1 MADDKKAGEKQKRI
15 ILVAVSDSNDRNYTS
30 MLVQRFG
37 YHVCTVDASQ
47 EAAEFVGVLLPAL
60 VIADETLARS
70 KDFDLLRNMKE
81 SPRTSTVPVILVSSS
96 ADMSAAQRYLAAG
109 YASVLRKPLST
120 EALYEAVQKAT
131 EPRPRKSV
139 RVAAYLK
146 VDLGGSAAGF
156 ATYPVVLSENGMFV
170 RTTATQPVDSRIPV
184 SLVIKGKT
192 VEVDAI
198 VLYSYGFGDYPF
210 KEPGMGMNFVRMSTE
225 DRVLIKSFI
234 QEQTEKGIEKIP

>member
-1 MADDKKAGEKQKRI
+1 MADDIKTGEKQKRI
-15 ILVAVSDSNDRNYTS
+15 ILVAVSDSNERNYTS

-37 YHVCTVDASQ
+37 YHVCTVDASK
-47 EAAEFVGVLLPAL
+47 EAAEFVSVLLPAL

-70 KDFDLLRNMKE
+70 GNFDLLKNMKE
-81 SPRTSTVPVILVSSS
+81 NPRTSAVPVILVFSS
-96 ADMSAAQRYLAAG
+96 ADMSAAQRYLDAG
-109 YASVLRKPLST
+109 YASVLQKPLNAD
-120 EALYEAVQKAT
+120 ALYGAIQKAT
-131 EPRPRKSV
+131 EPRPRKSI

-146 VDLGGSAAGF
+146 ADLGGNAAGF
-156 ATYPVVLSENGMFV
+156 AMYPVVLSENGMFV

-184 SLVIKGKT
+184 SLLINGNT
-192 VEVDAI
+192 VEVDAV

-234 QEQTEKGIEKIP
+234 QEQIEKGLEKRP

>member
-1 MADDKKAGEKQKRI
+1 MTENKQVGEKQKRI
-15 ILVAVSDSNDRNYTS
+15 ILVAVSDSNERNYTS

-37 YHVCTVDASQ
+37 YHVCTVDESK
-47 EAAEFVGVLLPAL
+47 EAAEFVSVLLPAL
-60 VIADETLARS
+60 VIADETLARAGS
-70 KDFDLLRNMKE
+70 FDLLRNMKE
-81 SPRTSTVPVILVSSS
+81 NPRTSTVPVILVSSS
-96 ADMSAAQRYLAAG
+96 SDMNAAQRYLAAG

-120 EALYEAVQKAT
+120 DALYEAVQKAT

-146 VDLGGSAAGF
+146 VDLGGNTAGF

-170 RTTATQPVDSRIPV
+170 RTTTTQPVDSRIPV
-184 SLVIKGKT
+184 SLVIRGKT
-192 VEVDAI
+192 VEVDAV

-225 DRVLIKSFI
+225 DRILIKSFI

>member
-1 MADDKKAGEKQKRI
+1 MPDDKKGSEKQKRI
-15 ILVAVSDSNDRNYTS
+15 ILVAVSDSNERNYTS

-47 EAAEFVGVLLPAL
+47 EAAEFVTVLLPAL

-70 KDFDLLRNMKE
+70 GDFDLLRNMKE
-81 SPRTSTVPVILVSSS
+81 NPRTSAVPVILVSSS
-96 ADMSAAQRYLAAG
+96 ADMSAAQRYRDAG
-109 YASVLRKPLST
+109 YTNVLRKPLST
-120 EALYEAVQKAT
+120 EALYQAVQEAI
-131 EPRPRKSV
+131 EPRPRKSI

-146 VDLGGSAAGF
+146 ADLGGNAAGF

-192 VEVDAI
+192 VEVDAV

-210 KEPGMGMNFVRMSTE
+210 KEPGMGLNFVRLSPE
-225 DRVLIKSFI
+225 DRGLLKLFI
-234 QEQTEKGIEKIP
+234 QEQMEKGIERRP